1 MSGTLHEDLSTF
13 YCSHRHKFG
22 MKGLSFHV
30 VDSDMTQQY
39 VGNTLLNCH
48 CNCGYV
54 DVKLDWLP

>member
-13 YCSHRHKFG
+13 YCYHQHKFG
-22 MKGLSFHV
+22 MKALSFHI
-30 VDSDMTQQY
+30 DSDITQY

-48 CNCGYV
+48 CNSGYV